1 MADENVD
8 VSNIDP
14 SEPRAALDMFHVSL
28 GQPQPSDPELVA
40 QVTECDV
47 EPLSGPCSFFCN
59 MCNAM
64 VRYVRISARAGKIE
78 ALKVQLQNATKRC
91 GACGAVVYCSASCQR
106 EAWHVH
112 KQFCKRIRASTKL
125 TRKLAVPLRNYS
137 QMGEPARNAFEYDI
151 GDFWGE
157 TPDKRKEVRLVR
169 RSSDKHWV
177 QPVKDSSDAENNPLA
192 AELAIQHFRQ
202 LMILSKGDNQG
213 VRDFVPTMLIDL
225 GRYQEAYDFIR
236 YWIIGFSESYD
247 DEQTTGH
254 DMAEDLEVL
263 KFSEYGPNSFIFALA
278 LLKYVMYAR
287 TRAAEM
293 LIMRHPK
300 VNPDIAKYAMTFAV
314 PETWSRAGSQT
325 LEVQLKQVLSAL
337 LVSNKHLLKM
347 LVEAEKHRERPVG
360 PYSLGDESEAWYLI
374 SSNLV
379 PWLKA
384 AGAREYVRR
393 FLADDLRVPIP
404 ISEAEKKRR
413 AMEKAKLLNKS
424 FARSMRSKRDDRT
437 GRL

>member
-64 VRYVRISARAGKIE
+64 
-78 ALKVQLQNATKRC
+78 NATKRC

-151 GDFWGE
+151 GDFWGLHD
-157 TPDKRKEVRLVR
+157 PRPYCRARADLAF
-169 RSSDKHWV
+169 HL
-177 QPVKDSSDAENNPLA
+177 KDSSDAENNPLA